1 VKKKREN
8 LANVYEMMMMID
20 GSSVH
25 FSVINVYENI
35 FHAIKNK
42 TVLNLSIIMSITTNA
57 CFPFGRVLT
66 SKSSIHGGC
75 SMGMI
80 IVLFEAIQK
89 VIFVRG
95 KMYN

>member
-1 VKKKREN
+1 
-8 LANVYEMMMMID
+8 
-20 GSSVH
+20 
-25 FSVINVYENI
+25 
-35 FHAIKNK
+35 
-42 TVLNLSIIMSITTNA
+42 MSITTNA

-95 KMYN
+95 KMYNLVDYESTLQKFEKAENVKN